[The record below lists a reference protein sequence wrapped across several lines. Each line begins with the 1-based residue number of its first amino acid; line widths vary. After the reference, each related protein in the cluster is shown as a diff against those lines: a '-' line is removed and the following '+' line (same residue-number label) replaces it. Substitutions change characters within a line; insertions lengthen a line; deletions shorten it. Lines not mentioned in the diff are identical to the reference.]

1 MLHRLAELLLQ
12 PAFTLGTTE
21 VTWAEVLGFLT
32 GVANVWLLVRE
43 HIANWA
49 VGILNVL
56 LLLVVFWDSALYADA
71 GLQLVYVVLGLYG
84 WWHWLY
90 GGGRRREL
98 VVSRTSAAEWGWL
111 AAASV
116 AGTAGLWLL
125 LTRVTDSTVPW
136 ADAGTTVLSLAAT
149 YLQCRKKVESWL
161 VWIVADL
168 VYIPLYLYKD
178 LRLTAVLY
186 VVFLGLCVAGLR
198 AWRGALR
205 SRPAVA
211 VPA

>member
-1 MLHRLAELLLQ
+1 MLHHLADLLLH
-12 PAFTLGTTE
+12 PALTLGTTV

-32 GVANVWLLVRE
+32 GVVNVWLLVRE
-43 HIANWA
+43 HVANWA
-49 VGILNVL
+49 VGILNVA

-90 GGGRRREL
+90 GRGRRREL
-98 VVSRTSAAEWGWL
+98 AVSRTSAAEWAWL
-111 AAASV
+111 AAASA
-116 AGTAGLWLL
+116 AGTLGLWLL

-136 ADAGTTVLSLAAT
+136 ADAVTTVLSLAAT
-149 YLQCRKKVESWL
+149 YLQCRKKVESWW
-161 VWIVADL
+161 VWIAADL

-178 LRLTAVLY
+178 LWLTAVLY
-186 VVFLGLCVAGLR
+186 VVFLGLCVAGLA

-205 SRPAVA
+205 PAAA